1 MPLLDV
7 FRSPSL
13 IWRMINCLS
22 YILEKTVSDPQMVEG
37 CLKYLNILRILEQQ
51 TESHVDE
58 AIIDML
64 KNLLI

>member
-1 MPLLDV
+1 
-7 FRSPSL
+7 
-13 IWRMINCLS
+13 MINCLS
-22 YILEKTVSDPQMVEG
+22 YILEKTVGDPQMVEG

>member
-1 MPLLDV
+1 
-7 FRSPSL
+7 
-13 IWRMINCLS
+13 MINCLS